1 MQDYYAH
8 FRFVASINNGFVWDI
23 QRCFN
28 ASCCMDEYKGR
39 QGWKGA
45 LKLCE
50 VANIITF
57 QLYPAPIESIR

>member
-57 QLYPAPIESIR
+57 